1 MEEQREGW
9 RKWGEG
15 NTESEMEGQREG
27 WERAGTQDE
36 EQRLH
41 KTLTCIHAVV
51 HLVVTGLSIFTQV
64 AWGWGFW
71 ELEGRWFITWPPV
84 WLLSRPLQTHS
95 FRPLRRGREL
105 KAGLRTP
112 GSHCPGALIL
122 PCSHLNRSELRSH
135 CLTPSLKCLF
145 LQPLWA

>member
-1 MEEQREGW
+1 
-9 RKWGEG
+9 
-15 NTESEMEGQREG
+15 MEGQREG

-36 EQRLH
+36 MQRLH

-84 WLLSRPLQTHS
+84 WLLSRPLQNHS

-105 KAGLRTP
+105 KAGSLFTF
-112 GSHCPGALIL
+112 SL
-122 PCSHLNRSELRSH
+122 
-135 CLTPSLKCLF
+135 LTLSTTLCFVPSLFQADTPPF
-145 LQPLWA
+145 L

>member
-1 MEEQREGW
+1 MRGGREGEREKDGE

-15 NTESEMEGQREG
+15 NRESEMEGQRDG

-36 EQRLH
+36 MQRLH

-84 WLLSRPLQTHS
+84 WPKNC
-95 FRPLRRGREL
+95 RGRTTL
-105 KAGLRTP
+105 K
-112 GSHCPGALIL
+112 LIL
-122 PCSHLNRSELRSH
+122 
-135 CLTPSLKCLF
+135 
-145 LQPLWA
+145 